1 MYGDLE
7 GKIETNKSHV
17 NANGVL
23 DGRLDDGEVMG
34 GIWKQRTTSSLRASL
49 PVLCSVDSLV
59 LDHTYLRQVLPYNSK
74 SFSWSQ
80 SQISRRIR
88 HLSAPVFSG

>member
-1 MYGDLE
+1 MDGAGEAVRMYGDLE
-7 GKIETNKSHV
+7 GKIETNKSHA

-49 PVLCSVDSLV
+49 SLSRVVLKVLCF
-59 LDHTYLRQVLPYNSK
+59 DHTYLR
-74 SFSWSQ
+74 
-80 SQISRRIR
+80 
-88 HLSAPVFSG
+88 